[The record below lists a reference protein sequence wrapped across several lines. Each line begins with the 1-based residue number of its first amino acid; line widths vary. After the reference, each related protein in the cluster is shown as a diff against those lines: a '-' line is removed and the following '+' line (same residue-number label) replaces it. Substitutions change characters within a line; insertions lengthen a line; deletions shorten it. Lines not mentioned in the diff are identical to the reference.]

1 MHDLYVK
8 AGARNLLFIDVPPID
23 RSPGGKACYQ
33 VRSKNSGF
41 LPFKTARTSRADIA
55 GRYERWNEL
64 LLSNAE
70 ELASSSE
77 NATILLFSSHRLL
90 SEILNGPSDYGF
102 DEDDVIEAG
111 EKIWEDQLHL
121 TSDVHEILAQQ
132 LEEALLLITAID
144 KVES

>member
-23 RSPGGKACYQ
+23 RSPGGKASNQ
-33 VRSKNSGF
+33 VRSKNSAI
-41 LPFKTARTSRADIA
+41 LPLKTARTSGVDIA

-77 NATILLFSSHRLL
+77 NATILVFSSHRLF
-90 SEILNGPSDYGF
+90 SELLNGPGNYGF
-102 DEDDVIEAG
+102 DEDDVTEAG
-111 EKIWEDQLHL
+111 GKIWEDQLHL
-121 TSDVHEILAQQ
+121 TSDVHGILAQQ
-132 LEEALLLITAID
+132 LKEALLSTTAVD
-144 KVES
+144 RVES